1 MPGTMKQGRQR
12 GQAMQRMTGRISEAE
27 RRFIQDMSSRMTAP
41 ARQPKGRISEQEMR
55 RIMEA
60 MTSQSP
66 LPIRGMNSQTRIDML
81 KNPKFRK

>member
-27 RRFIQDMSSRMTAP
+27 RRFLQDMQS
-41 ARQPKGRISEQEMR
+41 GLSEGDRLVVQEMLR
-55 RIMEA
+55 
-60 MTSQSP
+60 QSAP
-66 LPIRGMNSQTRIDML
+66 KIRGMNSQTRIDML

>member
-27 RRFIQDMSSRMTAP
+27 RRFLQDM
-41 ARQPKGRISEQEMR
+41 QGGLSEGDRLIVQEMLR
-55 RIMEA
+55 
-60 MTSQSP
+60 QSAP
-66 LPIRGMNSQTRIDML
+66 GIRGMNSQTRIDML